1 MTVQELIKDFLAYVE
16 VERGRSVKTV
26 ENYAHYLERFLSH
39 SGVKQPSDI
48 TQDKIRDYR
57 MWLNRQPGRTAKSG
71 GDSMKKKTQNY
82 HLIALRS
89 FLKYLVKRGIP
100 SLPPEVIELAKTP
113 ERHLDLITTL
123 ELERL
128 MKAPTG
134 ETLPALRDRA
144 ILELFFSTGLRVSE
158 LCGLSRDIDLTR
170 DELSVRGKGEKV
182 RVVFLSPE
190 AKKSV
195 KQYLDKRDDTD
206 DALFVRQRMSKEK
219 SDGNVSLRL
228 TPRSVERL
236 MKHYAVKAG
245 ISKKVT
251 PHIIRHSFATDLLE
265 NGADLRSVQAL
276 LGHANIATTQIYTHV
291 TDAKLRDIH
300 KQFHGKRRRT

>member
-16 VERGRSVKTV
+16 IERGRSVKTV
-26 ENYAHYLERFLSH
+26 ENYAHYLERFLLH
-39 SGVKQPSDI
+39 SGVKQPMDI
-48 TQDKIRDYR
+48 TQDKVRDYR
-57 MWLNRQPGRTAKSG
+57 LWLHRQPGLRTKSG
-71 GDSMKKKTQNY
+71 GSPMKKKTQNY

-100 SLPPEVIELAKTP
+100 SLPPETIELAKTP
-113 ERHLDLITTL
+113 ERELDLITAA

-134 ETLPALRDRA
+134 ETLPSLRDRA

-182 RVVFLSPE
+182 RVVFLSSE

-228 TPRSVERL
+228 TPRSVERM
-236 MKHYAVKAG
+236 MKHYAAKAG

-276 LGHANIATTQIYTHV
+276 LGHANISTTQIYTHV
-291 TDAKLRDIH
+291 ARERL
-300 KQFHGKRRRT
+300 KQLHSVHHPRG